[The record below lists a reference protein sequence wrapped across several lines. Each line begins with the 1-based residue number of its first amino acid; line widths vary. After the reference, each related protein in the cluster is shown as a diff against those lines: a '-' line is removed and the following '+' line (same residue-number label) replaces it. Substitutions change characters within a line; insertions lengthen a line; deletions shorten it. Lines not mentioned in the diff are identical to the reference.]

1 MNTHYHI
8 IVNYTEK
15 QRTILE
21 KNFNVSNYDFNEPIE
36 SHTHGLLINED
47 VPLSDIQKVLK
58 LTDDSFRKFLN
69 PYTDREILMI
79 LPEFWQKRPTK
90 KSCKCKHQE

>member
-1 MNTHYHI
+1 M
-8 IVNYTEK
+8 K
-15 QRTILE
+15 
-21 KNFNVSNYDFNEPIE
+21 K
-36 SHTHGLLINED
+36 ED
-47 VPLSDIQKVLK
+47 DTDLK
-58 LTDDSFRKFLN
+58 LQAATSRYVTKNKEALKEDNEFLGKN